1 MQFLH
6 FCVDLKFFLI
16 KNYAVGVS
24 GWRDG
29 WMIEWTEGWMERGGL
44 HPTFHVRALS
54 TGVIAHI
61 Y

>member
-6 FCVDLKFFLI
+6 VCVDLKFFLI

-29 WMIEWTEGWMERGGL
+29 WMIEWTEGWME
-44 HPTFHVRALS
+44 
-54 TGVIAHI
+54 
-61 Y
+61 